1 MHELSLMEA
10 VLDKALA
17 VAEEAGAE
25 RVVRIEVEV
34 GALCGIVPGAWEMAF
49 EAATPG
55 TPLEGARMDW
65 RIVPAQVRC
74 PACAHEYPPED
85 IIWEC
90 PSCGAYGG
98 EVVRGDDIVLLRIE
112 AAGGPGVDPETGAVH
127 HGD

>member
-17 VAEEAGAE
+17 VKDEAGAD
-25 RVVRIEVEV
+25 RVVRLEVEV
-34 GALCGIVPGAWEMAF
+34 GELCGIVPDAWEMAF

-65 RIVPAQVRC
+65 RVVPARVQC

-85 IIWEC
+85 IIWQC
-90 PSCGAYGG
+90 PSCGALGG
-98 EVVRGDDIVLLRIE
+98 KAIEGEDIVLVRVEVAGLSSTDTQEGVLR
-112 AAGGPGVDPETGAVH
+112 